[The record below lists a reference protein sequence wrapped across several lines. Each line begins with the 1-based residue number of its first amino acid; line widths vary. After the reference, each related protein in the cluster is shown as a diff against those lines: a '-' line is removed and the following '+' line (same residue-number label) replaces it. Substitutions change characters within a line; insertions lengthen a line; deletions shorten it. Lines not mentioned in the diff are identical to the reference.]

1 MEVILSTII
10 GFGVI
15 LVLSC
20 ILGKLSFGIFYLIY
34 IVPIRMSVGGYHAKS
49 YFKCNIIFAIF
60 FVLAFLLC
68 ENQTVQGF
76 KVLAYINLVSVFFIM
91 RYAPLENENKKL
103 SDSKKNIYKHV
114 NILIYTIGGM
124 AGVYFK
130 NIYGINVLTIVL
142 NVVTVLLILGKG
154 VEGYEKNKNG

>member
-1 MEVILSTII
+1 MMIHNLSNNITTFFIKKMIITNKEKDICCYGMEVILSTII

-124 AGVYFK
+124 AGVYC
-130 NIYGINVLTIVL
+130 
-142 NVVTVLLILGKG
+142 
-154 VEGYEKNKNG
+154 